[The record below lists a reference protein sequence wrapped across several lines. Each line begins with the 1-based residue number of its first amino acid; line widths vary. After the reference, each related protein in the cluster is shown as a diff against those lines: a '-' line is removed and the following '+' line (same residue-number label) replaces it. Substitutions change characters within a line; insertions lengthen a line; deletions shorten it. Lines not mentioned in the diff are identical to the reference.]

1 MFAIEI
7 NNLTKYYGRHRGI
20 VDVSLRVEE
29 GEIFGFIGPNGAG
42 KTTTIRILLGLIFPN
57 SGSAKIFGKDCIKEG
72 HEIRK
77 DVGYIP
83 GEVNYYSDASVGELL
98 DYSASF
104 YDRVD
109 ENYLRELCEIFELD
123 LKKKF
128 RELSTGNKKKV
139 AIVQALLHKP
149 RLLICDEPTNGLD
162 PIMQTRLFSIF
173 KELKAKGT
181 TIFFSSHIL
190 SEVQR
195 LCDSFA
201 MIKEG
206 RIIKTG
212 KLNQLAQMNYK
223 IVTVQSKQKKE
234 IQKLLNMNDFKEDDS
249 TITFRYSG
257 EITQLLKSLSQIQIE
272 NIWIEDPSL
281 EEFFM
286 SLYEEGER

>member
-1 MFAIEI
+1 MPVIEI
-7 NNLTKYYGRHRGI
+7 ENLTKYYGRHRGI
-20 VDVSLRVEE
+20 VDVNLCVDE

-42 KTTTIRILLGLIFPN
+42 KTTTIRILLGLIFPT
-57 SGSAKIFGKDCIKEG
+57 SGTARIFGKDCVKEG
-72 HEIRK
+72 YQIRK

-83 GEVNYYSDASVGELL
+83 GEVSYYSDVSVSELL

-104 YDRVD
+104 YDHVD
-109 ENYLRELCEIFELD
+109 KNYAKELCEIFELD

-128 RELSTGNKKKV
+128 RELSMGNKKKV

-162 PIMQTRLFSIF
+162 PIMQTRLFNIF
-173 KELKAKGT
+173 KELKQKGT
-181 TIFFSSHIL
+181 TIFFSSHVL

-206 RIIKTG
+206 KIVKTG
-212 KLNQLAQMNYK
+212 KLDQLGQMNYK
-223 IVTVQSKQKKE
+223 IVTVQSKQKEELKE
-234 IQKLLNMNDFKEDDS
+234 LLKIGDFKEDNS
-249 TITFRYSG
+249 TVTFRYTG
-257 EITQLLKSLSQIQIE
+257 RTDTLLKNLSQVHVE